1 MILKEVQFKFI
12 NDCFR
17 EGNVYM
23 KIKLESLLLDKYTFF
38 VESVLNKNKLAELE
52 RNSFVIMI

>member
-38 VESVLNKNKLAELE
+38 VESVLNKNKLA
-52 RNSFVIMI
+52 

>member
-1 MILKEVQFKFI
+1 
-12 NDCFR
+12 
-17 EGNVYM
+17 M

-52 RNSFVIMI
+52 RNSFVIII

>member
-1 MILKEVQFKFI
+1 
-12 NDCFR
+12 
-17 EGNVYM
+17 M
-23 KIKLESLLLDKYTFF
+23 KIKLESLILDKYTFF